1 MYWRKCLLVLALVL
15 LVAQTAW
22 ANNREAAKNHLERAH
37 RCVDENDLK
46 RAEQHIRRS
55 LKLKNS
61 IAGRVFLGWLFKK
74 TKRADDALSILRR
87 TSIASSPQRVQR
99 EVKRLDLYHSKKG
112 LEKRLYERKRRESAQ
127 RPQRRPVRRPKP
139 TPRPKVK
146 KPSAPLPKPADTT
159 SKEFLI
165 GGLAAA
171 SYEVKRHSML
181 ELARLGYKDT
191 LDRVA
196 QLLQHPNTLVRG
208 GAAEALGKFG
218 DDKGVVPLLEAL
230 WVEKD
235 IALVKV
241 MIEALEKIGSEKA
254 LNGLYQY
261 RYDNEHPK
269 AKEELDFAIDRL
281 MKKHKT
287 PEN

>member
-1 MYWRKCLLVLALVL
+1 MYWRLSLLVFLLVL
-15 LVAQTAW
+15 LVAQSAW

-74 TKRADDALSILRR
+74 TKRANDALSILRK

-99 EVKRLDLYHSKKG
+99 ELKRLDKYHSKKSR
-112 LEKRLYERKRRESAQ
+112 EQRLYERKRRESAQ
-127 RPQRRPVRRPKP
+127 RPQRRPVR
-139 TPRPKVK
+139 PRPTLKAKIK
-146 KPSAPLPKPADTT
+146 KPSAPPPKPADTT

-165 GGLAAA
+165 GGLSAA

-218 DDKGVVPLLEAL
+218 DDKGIVPLLEAL

-235 IALVKV
+235 ISLVKV
-241 MIEALEKIGSEKA
+241 IIEALEKIGSEKA

-269 AKEELDFAIDRL
+269 ATEDLDFAIDRL

-287 PEN
+287 PEK